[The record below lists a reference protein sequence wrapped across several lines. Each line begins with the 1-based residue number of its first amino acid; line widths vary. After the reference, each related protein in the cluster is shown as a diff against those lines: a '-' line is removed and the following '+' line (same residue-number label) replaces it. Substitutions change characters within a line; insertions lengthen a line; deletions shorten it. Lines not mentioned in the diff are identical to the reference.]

1 MPSATTLHSP
11 LVAPDPSLQQETL
24 ELLEWPRLCQH
35 LATFA
40 TTSLG
45 RRACLELDPWLSR
58 EATLEQLDQTEEA
71 IRLDQTQPGGLSLE
85 GIHDLLTALERAQR
99 GGSLSGEELIQ
110 IATTLGTARRIRRLI
125 DADARLPRLQAWLS
139 PLRTYPELEQE
150 IFRCLEDHGDV
161 RDSASPLLADLRRQ
175 QRQQRS
181 HIQERLQQ
189 LMHQYPQALQDT
201 LISQRQGRF
210 VLMVKANY
218 RDLIRGIVHDTS
230 ASGATLYVEPYTV
243 VELGNRLRQT
253 QAQTQA
259 EEERILAAL
268 SAQVGAVAP
277 DLEQLQALM
286 VGLDVALARGRYSL
300 WLEGNRPQF
309 VSAGV
314 RLRQARHP
322 LLLWQTRSEGHSKS
336 HSEAHP
342 EGKQSGVVPIDF
354 TLSEDIRTVVITGPN
369 TGGKTVA
376 LKTLGLLA
384 LMAKAGIFLPAQ
396 DPPQLPWFDSVY
408 ADIGDEQ
415 SLQQSLSTFS
425 GHIRR
430 ISRMVQSLRSTS
442 ESALI
447 LLDEVGAGTDPTE
460 GAALATGLLEFL
472 SEKALLTLA
481 TTHYGELKALKYQH
495 PGFENASVE
504 FDEIT
509 LAPTYRLL
517 WGIPGR
523 SNALTIAQRLHLDPE
538 ILERAKQRLQRE
550 SQVDV
555 VITGLEE
562 QRAELEARAAQVASL
577 HWELE
582 ALQQQMQQRSRQMA
596 EREAQ
601 LAQKQTQGIQALLAA
616 ARAEV
621 AAAIRK
627 LQQGESPQQIT
638 AQLDEIQARY
648 SPPPAPV
655 ETEFVPEIGD
665 RVRLRG
671 LGQTG
676 EVIAV
681 EEDVFVVRS
690 GILKF
695 TVPRGQLD
703 PIDEHQ
709 AKRRLRPLNN
719 AECQR
724 RKAPP
729 STPAPLNLRTSQN
742 TLDLRGKTIADAEI
756 LLEQHFAQAP
766 PGPVWIIH
774 GHGTGRLRAGVQ
786 AYLREHVR
794 VQSFEAAESQDGGT
808 GVTVAQLR

>member
-1 MPSATTLHSP
+1 MPTALHP
-11 LVAPDPSLQQETL
+11 TPVACEPDPSLRQETL

-40 TTSLG
+40 ATTLG

-58 EATLEQLDQTEEA
+58 AQSEERLEQTEEA
-71 IRLDQTQPGGLSLE
+71 IRLDQTQAGGLSLE
-85 GIHDLLTALERAQR
+85 GIHDLLSALERAER
-99 GGSLSGEELIQ
+99 GGTLSGEELIQ

-125 DADARLPRLQAWLS
+125 DADDHLPRLQEWVS
-139 PLRTYPELEQE
+139 TLRTYPDLEQE
-150 IFRCLEDHGDV
+150 IFRCLEDHGEV
-161 RDSASPLLADLRRQ
+161 RDSASPSLADLRRQ

-181 HIQERLQQ
+181 HLQERLQQ
-189 LMHQYPQALQDT
+189 LMNQYPQALQDT

-210 VLMVKANY
+210 VLMVKATH
-218 RDLIRGIVHDTS
+218 RDVIRGVVHDSS
-230 ASGATLYVEPYTV
+230 ASGATLYVEPYGI

-253 QAQTQA
+253 QAQAQA

-268 SAQVGAVAP
+268 SAQVGSVVS

-309 VSAGV
+309 VSGGV
-314 RLRQARHP
+314 RLRRVQHP
-322 LLLWQTRSEGHSKS
+322 LLLWQTRTEGNES
-336 HSEAHP
+336 A
-342 EGKQSGVVPIDF
+342 VIPIDF
-354 TLSEDIRTVVITGPN
+354 TLSAQVRTVVITGPN

-376 LKTLGLLA
+376 LKTLGLLV

-396 DPPQLPWFDSVY
+396 DPPELPWFDWVY

-430 ISRMVQSLRSTS
+430 ISRMVQAINSTS
-442 ESALI
+442 ESALV

-460 GAALATGLLEFL
+460 GAALAAGLLEYL

-504 FDEIT
+504 FDETT

-538 ILERAKQRLQRE
+538 ILGRAKQRLQGE
-550 SQVDV
+550 SQVDR
-555 VITGLEE
+555 VIAGLEG
-562 QRAELEARAAQVASL
+562 QRAELEARATQVGSL
-577 HWELE
+577 HRELE
-582 ALQQQMQQRSRQMA
+582 TLHRQMQQRSRQMA

-601 LAQKQTQGIQALLAA
+601 LEQKQTQGIQTLLAA
-616 ARAEV
+616 AREEV

-627 LQQGESPQQIT
+627 LQQGDAPQQIT
-638 AQLDEIQARY
+638 AKLDEIRERY
-648 SPPPAPV
+648 SPPPPV

-709 AKRRLRPLNN
+709 AKQRQRP
-719 AECQR
+719 
-724 RKAPP
+724 KAPP
-729 STPAPLNLRTSQN
+729 LAPSTSAPLNIRTRQN
-742 TLDLRGKTIADAEI
+742 TLDLRGKTTVDAEV

-786 AYLREHVR
+786 AYLQEHPR
-794 VQSFEAAESQDGGT
+794 VQGFAAAEAQDGGA

>member
-1 MPSATTLHSP
+1 MPTAPTLH
-11 LVAPDPSLQQETL
+11 PDPVACGPEALLRQETL

-40 TTSLG
+40 ATPLG
-45 RRACLELDPWLSR
+45 RRACLDLDPWLSR
-58 EATLEQLDQTEEA
+58 DQSTAQLDQTEEA
-71 IRLDQTQPGGLSLE
+71 IRLDQSQPGGLSLE
-85 GIHDLLTALERAQR
+85 GIHDLLAALERAER
-99 GGSLSGEELIQ
+99 GGTLSGEELIQ
-110 IATTLGTARRIRRLI
+110 IATTLGAARRIRRLI
-125 DADARLPRLQAWLS
+125 DADDHLPCLQTWVS
-139 PLRTYPELEQE
+139 TLRTYPELEQE

-161 RDSASPLLADLRRQ
+161 RDSASPALADLRRQ
-175 QRQQRS
+175 QRQQRGQ
-181 HIQERLQQ
+181 IQERLQQ
-189 LMHQYPQALQDT
+189 LMGQYPQALQDT

-210 VLMVKANY
+210 VLLVKATH
-218 RDLIRGIVHDTS
+218 RDLIRGVVHDSS
-230 ASGATLYVEPYTV
+230 ASGATLYVEPYAV

-253 QAQTQA
+253 QAQAQA

-268 SAQVGAVAP
+268 SAQVGSIAA
-277 DLEQLQALM
+277 DLEHLQAVM

-309 VSAGV
+309 VSGGV
-314 RLRQARHP
+314 RLRRVRHP
-322 LLLWQTRSEGHSKS
+322 LLLWQTRTEGNT
-336 HSEAHP
+336 
-342 EGKQSGVVPIDF
+342 EGKESAVIPIDF
-354 TLSEDIRTVVITGPN
+354 TLSEQIRTVVITGPN

-376 LKTLGLLA
+376 LKTLGLLT

-396 DPPQLPWFDSVY
+396 DPPELPWFDWVY

-430 ISRMVQSLRSTS
+430 ISRIVQALHSTS
-442 ESALI
+442 AAGESALI

-472 SEKALLTLA
+472 SEQALLTLA

-504 FDEIT
+504 FDEAT

-538 ILERAKQRLQRE
+538 ILGRAKQRLQGE
-550 SQVDV
+550 SQVDA
-555 VITGLEE
+555 VIAGLEG
-562 QRAELEARAAQVASL
+562 QRAELEARAAQVGSL
-577 HWELE
+577 HRELE
-582 ALQQQMQQRSRQMA
+582 TLQRQMQQRSRQMA

-601 LAQKQTQGIQALLAA
+601 LEQKQTQGIQTLLAA
-616 ARAEV
+616 AREEV

-627 LQQGESPQQIT
+627 LQQGDAPQQIT
-638 AQLDEIQARY
+638 AKLDEIRERY
-648 SPPPAPV
+648 SSPPPPV
-655 ETEFVPEIGD
+655 AMEFVPEVGD

-709 AKRRLRPLNN
+709 AKQRLRALHGAERQRPKAPSPAPPATVPLNI
-719 AECQR
+719 
-724 RKAPP
+724 
-729 STPAPLNLRTSQN
+729 RTSQN
-742 TLDLRGKTIADAEI
+742 TLDLRGKTIADAEV

-774 GHGTGRLRAGVQ
+774 GHGTGRLRTGVHT
-786 AYLREHVR
+786 YLRAHPR
-794 VQSFEAAESQDGGT
+794 VQGFEAADAQDGGT

>member
-1 MPSATTLHSP
+1 MPTAPTLH
-11 LVAPDPSLQQETL
+11 PDPVACEPDPLLRQETL

-40 TTSLG
+40 ATSLG
-45 RRACLELDPWLSR
+45 RRACLDLDPWLSR
-58 EATLEQLDQTEEA
+58 TQSEERLEQTEEA
-71 IRLDQTQPGGLSLE
+71 IRLDQTQAGGLSLD
-85 GIHDLLTALERAQR
+85 GIHDLLSALERAER
-99 GGSLSGEELIQ
+99 GGTLSGEELIQ
-110 IATTLGTARRIRRLI
+110 IATTLGAARRIRRLI
-125 DADARLPRLQAWLS
+125 DADDRLPRLQDWVS
-139 PLRTYPELEQE
+139 TLRTYPDLEQE

-161 RDSASPLLADLRRQ
+161 RDSASPSLADLRRQ
-175 QRQQRS
+175 QRRQRS

-189 LMHQYPQALQDT
+189 LMNQHPQALQDT

-210 VLMVKANY
+210 VLMVKATH
-218 RDLIRGIVHDTS
+218 RDVIRGVVHDSS
-230 ASGATLYVEPYTV
+230 ASGATLYVEPYAV

-253 QAQTQA
+253 QAQVQA

-268 SAQVGAVAP
+268 SAQVGSVAP
-277 DLEQLQALM
+277 DLEHLQAVM

-309 VSAGV
+309 VAGGV
-314 RLRQARHP
+314 RLRRVRHP
-322 LLLWQTRSEGHSKS
+322 LLLWQARTEGN
-336 HSEAHP
+336 E
-342 EGKQSGVVPIDF
+342 SGVIPVDF
-354 TLSEDIRTVVITGPN
+354 TLSAPIRTVVITGPN

-376 LKTLGLLA
+376 LKTLGLLV

-396 DPPQLPWFDSVY
+396 DPPELPWFDWVY

-430 ISRMVQSLRSTS
+430 ISRIVQAIHSTS
-442 ESALI
+442 ESALV

-460 GAALATGLLEFL
+460 GAALATGLLEYL
-472 SEKALLTLA
+472 SERALLTLA

-504 FDEIT
+504 FDETT

-523 SNALTIAQRLHLDPE
+523 SNALTIAQRLQLDAE
-538 ILERAKQRLQRE
+538 IVQRAQQRLQGE
-550 SQVDV
+550 SQVDR
-555 VITGLEE
+555 VIAGLEG
-562 QRAELEARAAQVASL
+562 QRAELEERVAQVGSL
-577 HWELE
+577 HQELE
-582 ALQQQMQQRSRQMA
+582 TLHRQMQQRSRQMA

-601 LAQKQTQGIQALLAA
+601 LEHKQTQGLQALLAA
-616 ARAEV
+616 AREEV

-627 LQQGESPQQIT
+627 LQQGNTPQHVTAELEQIR
-638 AQLDEIQARY
+638 ERY
-648 SPPPAPV
+648 SPPPPPV
-655 ETEFVPEIGD
+655 EMEFVPEIGD

-690 GILKF
+690 GLLKF

-703 PIDEHQ
+703 PLDEHQ
-709 AKRRLRPLNN
+709 AKQRQRP
-719 AECQR
+719 
-724 RKAPP
+724 KAPP
-729 STPAPLNLRTSQN
+729 PAPAAAPLNLRTSQN
-742 TLDLRGKTIADAEI
+742 TLDLRGRTVADAEV

-774 GHGTGRLRAGVQ
+774 GHGTGRLRTGVHT
-786 AYLREHVR
+786 YLREHPR
-794 VQSFEAAESQDGGT
+794 VQSFAAAEAQEGGS

>member
-1 MPSATTLHSP
+1 MPTAPTLHPP
-11 LVAPDPSLQQETL
+11 LVGPDPSLRQETL

-40 TTSLG
+40 ATSLG
-45 RRACLELDPWLSR
+45 RRACLELDPWLSQDRSR
-58 EATLEQLDQTEEA
+58 EHLDQTEEA
-71 IRLDQTQPGGLSLE
+71 IRLEQSQPGGLSLE
-85 GIHDLLTALERAQR
+85 GIHDLLAALERAER
-99 GGSLSGEELIQ
+99 GGILSGEELIQ

-125 DADARLPRLQAWLS
+125 DADTRLPRLQEWIS

-150 IFRCLEDHGDV
+150 IFRCLEDHGEV
-161 RDSASPLLADLRRQ
+161 RDSASPTLADLRRQ

-181 HIQERLQQ
+181 HIQERLHQ
-189 LMHQYPQALQDT
+189 LMNQYPQALQDT

-210 VLMVKANY
+210 VLMVKASH
-218 RDLIRGIVHDTS
+218 RDVIQGIVHDSS
-230 ASGATLYVEPYTV
+230 ASGATLYVEPYAV

-268 SAQVGAVAP
+268 SAQVGSVAP

-309 VSAGV
+309 VSAGL
-314 RLRQARHP
+314 RLRQVRHP
-322 LLLWQTRSEGHSKS
+322 LLLWQSRLEGN
-336 HSEAHP
+336 E
-342 EGKQSGVVPIDF
+342 SGVIPIDF
-354 TLSEDIRTVVITGPN
+354 TLAENIRAVVITGPN

-376 LKTLGLLA
+376 LKTLGLLT

-396 DPPQLPWFDSVY
+396 DPPQLPWFDEVY

-430 ISRMVQSLRSTS
+430 ISRMVQALRSTS
-442 ESALI
+442 QSVLI

-460 GAALATGLLEFL
+460 GAALAAGLLEFL
-472 SEKALLTLA
+472 SEHAQLTLA

-504 FDEIT
+504 FDEAT

-523 SNALTIAQRLHLDPE
+523 SNALTIAQRLHLDAE
-538 ILERAKQRLQRE
+538 ILERAKQRLQGE

-555 VITGLEE
+555 VIAGLEE
-562 QRAELEARAAQVASL
+562 QRADLEARAAAVGSL
-577 HWELE
+577 HRELE
-582 ALQQQMQQRSRQMA
+582 ALQRQMQQRSRQMA

-601 LAQKQTQGIQALLAA
+601 LEQKQTQGIQALLAA
-616 ARAEV
+616 AREEV

-627 LQQGESPQQIT
+627 LQQGDAPQQIT
-638 AQLDEIQARY
+638 AKLDEIQERY

-671 LGQTG
+671 LGHTG

-695 TVPRGQLD
+695 TVPRGHLD

-709 AKRRLRPLNN
+709 AKQRQRP
-719 AECQR
+719 
-724 RKAPP
+724 KAPP
-729 STPAPLNLRTSQN
+729 PAPSAPAPLNLRTRQN

-786 AYLREHVR
+786 AYLREHPR